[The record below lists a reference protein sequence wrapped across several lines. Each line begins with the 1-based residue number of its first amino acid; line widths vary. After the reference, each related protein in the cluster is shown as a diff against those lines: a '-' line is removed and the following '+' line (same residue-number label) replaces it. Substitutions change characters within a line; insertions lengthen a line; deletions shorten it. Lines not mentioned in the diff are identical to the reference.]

1 MNELISMGGKRCK
14 KGISDISEGFNDALR
29 LAADGDELKA
39 YVLLLDVVK
48 MSEKSA
54 CNLRELV
61 SRYGYPEEQE
71 ELEQIVL
78 GSHPVD
84 IGFTEEGWFVVR
96 MDPLAKTKALASK
109 QYIRGII
116 APAMRKF
123 FAGKPNVRYPKCVLI
138 FRHVYDRN
146 FPVRH
151 MRDYDNVEVKQVTDV
166 VAMYVMV
173 DDNPVNCRTYHCCA
187 VGNCCRTEVYVV
199 PQDEFIQWYHQEP
212 DIPDEGVLL
221 LDQVPD
227 KWKII

>member
-39 YVLLLDVVK
+39 YALLLDVVK

-173 DDNPVNCRTYHCCA
+173 DDSPCERTDYTLKENQVLSVRGYGRA
-187 VGNCCRTEVYVV
+187 RYVGVEN
-199 PQDEFIQWYHQEP
+199 ISKK
-212 DIPDEGVLL
+212 GKSNLL
-221 LDQVPD
+221 LLVYA
-227 KWKII
+227 

>member
-1 MNELISMGGKRCK
+1 MNELINMGGRRCRQ
-14 KGISDISEGFNDALR
+14 GISKITEGFNDALR
-29 LAADGDELKA
+29 LAADGDEVKA
-39 YVLLLDVVK
+39 YELLLDVVK
-48 MSEKSA
+48 MSEKSV

-61 SRYGYPEEQE
+61 SRYGYPEEQD

-116 APAMRKF
+116 SPAMRKF
-123 FAGKPNVRYPKCVLI
+123 FADKPNVRYPKCVLI
-138 FRHVYDRN
+138 FRHVYDRS

-173 DDNPVNCRTYHCCA
+173 DDNPVNCRAYHCCA

-199 PQDEFIQWYHQEP
+199 PQDEFIQWYHQEL

-221 LDQVPD
+221 SDQVPD